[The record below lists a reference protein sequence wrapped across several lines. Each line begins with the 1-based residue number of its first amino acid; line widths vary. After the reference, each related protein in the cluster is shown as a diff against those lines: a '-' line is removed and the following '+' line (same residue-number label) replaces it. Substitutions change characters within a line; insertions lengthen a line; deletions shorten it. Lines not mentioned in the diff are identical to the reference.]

1 MPLAEEADVII
12 PLGAWVMREAARLAK
27 QLQNGEASL
36 TVAFNV
42 AAPQF
47 ADPAF
52 LDRLDM
58 ALDETGAN
66 PANLEMEITES
77 VAIADPAKAKRL
89 LSEVRARGLSIAL
102 DDFGTGYSS
111 LTHLREFPVDVVKI
125 DRSFITTLPE
135 AEESALIVGA
145 VIQLSHRLGSR
156 VQAEGVETEAQRQ
169 WLLGEGC
176 DLAQGFLISSPLELS
191 LLHEF
196 LAGAVA

>member
-1 MPLAEEADVII
+1 EIGRIRTGFVERHVEPVQERRIGELRCGDVERDRQRGF
-12 PLGAWVMREAARLAK
+12 PVL
-27 QLQNGEASL
+27 QLLRQ
-36 TVAFNV
+36 
-42 AAPQF
+42 
-47 ADPAF
+47 
-52 LDRLDM
+52 
-58 ALDETGAN
+58 
-66 PANLEMEITES
+66 
-77 VAIADPAKAKRL
+77 
-89 LSEVRARGLSIAL
+89 ARGLSIAL
-102 DDFGTGYSS
+102 DDFGTGFSS

-135 AEESALIVGA
+135 AEESALIAGA

-191 LLHEF
+191 SLHEF